1 MTVYVY
7 RDTNLNRIKIVQ
19 NSIVKQTQI
28 ALSEYKNEELYNNK
42 YFNLESAVGDFL
54 YFLHKGYKILY
65 VRVSTKIIPA
75 YYIISCF
82 PITELFE
89 NQININIS
97 INKDKEDKEKD
108 KDKIDID
115 YYQTRYQQQLHLSTS
130 SSRGT
135 YNEKYK
141 QEEKPSYSNRDV
153 FDAIDII

>member
-7 RDTNLNRIKIVQ
+7 RDTNLNGIKIVQ

-28 ALSEYKNEELYNNK
+28 ALSEYKNEEFYNNK

-89 NQININIS
+89 NQINIS